1 MDGLVLLD
9 KPLGLSSHSATDR
22 VRKLCGNARA
32 GHVGSLDPL
41 ASGMLPICLGEA
53 TKVAGLVASHD
64 KSYRF
69 TLLLGARTATGDA
82 EGDVVER
89 LPVPQLDLTIV
100 NQVLAGMAGP
110 QTQIP
115 PMFSAI
121 KQGGQPLYRL
131 ARKGQ
136 TVERGPRS
144 IRIDQLQC
152 TQVTGAVLE
161 LFVSCSK
168 GTYVRVLGEDIARA
182 LGSCGHLIALRRDW
196 VEPFRTLRMWALEDI
211 AIALAANSRD
221 FLLATSTALPLMPR
235 LTLNVDE
242 ARRLLQGQ
250 TICRLGA
257 AAGTCWLQDEAG
269 LGLGLGHVGSLASDS
284 GAIVRPQRMFTR
296 PLP

>member
-9 KPLGLSSHSATDR
+9 KPLGLSSHSATNR
-22 VRKLCGNARA
+22 VRKLCGAARA

-41 ASGMLPICLGEA
+41 ATGMLPVCLGEA
-53 TKVAGLVASHD
+53 TKIAGLVASHD

-89 LPVPQLDLTIV
+89 LPVPPLDLATV
-100 NQVLAGMAGP
+100 NNALAGMLGP
-110 QTQIP
+110 QAQVP

-136 TVERGPRS
+136 TVAREPRN
-144 IRIDQLQC
+144 IRIDQMQC
-152 TQVTGAVLE
+152 TQIKGAALE
-161 LFVSCSK
+161 LLVSCSK
-168 GTYVRVLGEDIARA
+168 GTYVRVLGEDLARV
-182 LGSCGHLIALRRDW
+182 LGTCGHLIALRRDW
-196 VEPFRTLRMWALEDI
+196 VEPFQGLRMWTLAELE
-211 AIALAANSRD
+211 AALAASSRD
-221 FLLATSTALPLMPR
+221 FLLAASAALPSMPR
-235 LTLNVDE
+235 LMLSTEE

-250 TICRLGA
+250 TINRQGL

-269 LGLGLGHVGSLASDS
+269 LGLGLGQVASLPGDS
-284 GAIVRPQRMFTR
+284 SVIVRPQRMFTQ